1 MVHDQS
7 DGLARPEGR
16 KERHLVQILDDEDES
31 GAPERAAVVQGRGEA
46 ECMTPSGPVHV
57 DAVDAHAT
65 GRAVPARRE
74 ERDAMTAR
82 GEPAEDLVQVDLG
95 AARLRV
101 LAVLPVDDED
111 PQSRP
116 ISRAS
121 ASSTPFTNFAL
132 VGLP

>member
-1 MVHDQS
+1 MP
-7 DGLARPEGR
+7 LPR
-16 KERHLVQILDDEDES
+16 
-31 GAPERAAVVQGRGEA
+31 
-46 ECMTPSGPVHV
+46 
-57 DAVDAHAT
+57 
-65 GRAVPARRE
+65 
-74 ERDAMTAR
+74 
-82 GEPAEDLVQVDLG
+82 EPAEDLVQVDLG

-132 VGLP
+132 CTLP